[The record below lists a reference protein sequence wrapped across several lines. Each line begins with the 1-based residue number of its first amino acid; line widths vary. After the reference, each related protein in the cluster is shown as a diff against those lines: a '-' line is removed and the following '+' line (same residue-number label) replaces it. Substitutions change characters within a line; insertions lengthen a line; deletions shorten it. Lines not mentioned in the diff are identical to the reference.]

1 MLNIIWVGFFALSFA
16 IGLYQVL
23 AHSDLAIFS
32 TMINAS
38 FHSAKDSVEI
48 ALGLIGILTLWMGL
62 FRIAEEA
69 QVVHWISRLLSPL
82 FHHLMPEVPRG
93 HNAIGSVSLNISANI
108 LGLDNAA
115 TPMGL
120 QAMAELQE
128 LNPIKET
135 ASDAQILFLVIN
147 SASVTLIPVSVFMY
161 RAQMGAANP
170 TSVFI
175 PIVIS
180 TFMSALVGLIS
191 VAIIQK
197 INLFNRVVLSYFAGA
212 IALVTIITTYFSRL
226 SETEMNRQSAF
237 FGNFILLATILF
249 FIGAGAYKKL
259 DVFSCF
265 IEGAKQGFQIAVKI
279 IPYLVA
285 MLVAIGI
292 FRASGGL
299 DILIVA
305 LGKGFSLLGLNTDFV
320 PALSTA
326 FMKPL
331 SGSGARAMMLDTMKT
346 YGVDS
351 FPALVSSVIQGST
364 ETTFYVIT
372 VYFGSVGIKNFRYAI
387 LCGLLADLA
396 GIVTA
401 IVTSYWFF
409 HK

>member
-1 MLNIIWVGFFALSFA
+1 MLNLIWISFFGLSFA
-16 IGLYQVL
+16 IGLFEVL
-23 AHSDLAIFS
+23 SHGNLAIFS
-32 TMINAS
+32 AMISAS
-38 FHSAKDSVEI
+38 FHSAKESVDI
-48 ALGLIGILTLWMGL
+48 ALGLIGVLSLWMGL

-69 QVVHWISRLLSPL
+69 GVVKTISRILSPF
-82 FHHLMPEVPRG
+82 FHQLMPEVPLG
-93 HNAIGSVSLNISANI
+93 HDAIGSVSLNISANI

-120 QAMAELQE
+120 RAMSELQE
-128 LNPIKET
+128 INPSKDVAT
-135 ASDAQILFLVIN
+135 NAQILFLVIN

-161 RAQMGAANP
+161 RAQMGATNP

-175 PIVIS
+175 PIIIS
-180 TFMSALVGLIS
+180 TFTSALVGMLS
-191 VAIIQK
+191 VAFIQR
-197 INLFNRVVLSYFAGA
+197 INLFNRIIGAYF
-212 IALVTIITTYFSRL
+212 IAAVAAMTLITTYFMRL
-226 SETEMNRQSAF
+226 PGNEMDRQSTF
-237 FGNFILLATILF
+237 FGNFILFAIILF
-249 FIGAGAYKKL
+249 FIGAGIYKKL

-285 MLVAIGI
+285 MLVSIGI

-299 DILIVA
+299 GLFVNFVGKLFA
-305 LGKGFSLLGLNTDFV
+305 YLGFNTDFV

-351 FPALVSSVIQGST
+351 FPALVSAVIQGST

-387 LCGLLADLA
+387 LCGLLADFA
-396 GIVTA
+396 GIIAA
-401 IVTSYWFF
+401 IVTSYYFF
-409 HK
+409 HR